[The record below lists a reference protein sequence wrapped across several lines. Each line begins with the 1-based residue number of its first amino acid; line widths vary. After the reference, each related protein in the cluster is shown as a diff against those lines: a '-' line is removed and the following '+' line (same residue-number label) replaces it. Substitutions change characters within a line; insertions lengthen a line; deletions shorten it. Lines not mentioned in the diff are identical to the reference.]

1 MLYEQSSYKVD
12 GDRLRIGAPVFKVD
26 VERRMI
32 HGFAT
37 LDNLDNQADIVTVE
51 ASQKAFS
58 KFRGNLRE
66 QHDSKKA
73 VGKVVSFRDESVYDP
88 DTENVYK
95 GVFVSAY
102 ISKGAQ
108 DTWEKILDGTLSGF
122 SIGGAINLT
131 EDYYDEKVGS
141 IVRMI
146 KDYDLVELSVVDSPA
161 NPLANVTMVEK
172 VDGETQLTDSFAG
185 AQDVMYCKSDGVVS
199 LENNTCPIC
208 DCEMQSIGFVESKDI
223 NKVDAIKKLIDGT
236 KEKEVNKMAESSETA
251 AESVSAEEELA
262 KSDVVEDSA
271 DSEVPE
277 SEQSEAVEMEKSED
291 VETSEDATEE
301 VVKSDDVVEVAK
313 SVDATLDVV
322 NVMVDT
328 IKALNTKID
337 AITKELSAVTEQIT
351 ETNKS
356 VDTVK
361 SELTE
366 FEKRV
371 DDVEDTTAFRKSGDL
386 GEVAQEEEVEKTSSI
401 WGGKFLTVS
410 GL

>member
-26 VERRMI
+26 VERRMV

-73 VGKVVSFRDESVYDP
+73 VGKVVSFRDEAVYDP

-122 SIGGAINLT
+122 SIGGAINIT

-172 VDGETQLTDSFAG
+172 VDGQAQLTDSFTG

-199 LENNTCPIC
+199 LNSSTCPVC

-223 NKVDAIKKLIDGT
+223 NKVDAIKQLIDST

-251 AESVSAEEELA
+251 AESVPVEDELA
-262 KSDVVEDSA
+262 KSDVIEDSA
-271 DSEVPE
+271 TPE
-277 SEQSEAVEMEKSED
+277 EAVEKSED
-291 VETSEDATEE
+291 VEASEEPTEE
-301 VVKSDDVVEVAK
+301 VVKSDEVVEVAK

-401 WGGKFLTVS
+401 WGGRFLTVS
-410 GL
+410 NL